1 MKLKAQTII
10 ALVIIIFVGLFL
22 NYKELDKFPKYIH
35 TWTQIDRYALALK
48 FTQSNLNFFK
58 PETFVYNHI
67 YPGNMDIPGDTTI
80 TSVDF
85 PIHDYIPAVLMKAT
99 GSKSPI
105 FFRLYIMLYSL
116 VGMFFLY
123 KLSLLWTNNFFK
135 SLFVTL
141 LAITSPVFIYYQ
153 GGFLPTIPSL
163 TNAIIGIYFYSLYIA
178 NGRNSSFN
186 LAILFLTLA
195 GLSRTTFL
203 IPLIAILGVEFIRI
217 LRKEADLRAKIAPVL
232 ISVVLIAGYW
242 LYNRYLRLEYGS
254 MFLANFLPA
263 KDMEEAGRII
273 LKAKDNWLT
282 HYFTWF
288 HYAIFGC
295 IILLLVNFSI
305 CGRIGKWN
313 KRSGIFGFFILIS
326 FIGTFL
332 FAGLLLKQFEVHDY
346 YFLDSFFLPLLL
358 LIILILT
365 FFNLPE
371 TKKSNM
377 VLSIVLA
384 SIGIL
389 LFLTAS
395 TKVKERRLTG
405 DWDLHTT
412 TINNYENSEE
422 LLSTLEVPA
431 DAKIMVIDGSS
442 PNAALTLMNRNGYT
456 LKYLTKNK
464 VEKGLTWD
472 FDYIVFENANFMKIV
487 YPVYPEIVKK
497 LKIIGG
503 NGKITVCTLS
513 DTIMDQTV
521 EDIISLKDLIPLW
534 SDVITFDSVPSAN
547 WGNVNITND
556 KAYSGKK
563 SSILTPQQSYGLS
576 YRSSDLHEIT
586 VAERTLIITGQ
597 FMRINEIEKCFVVV
611 SLNINGTPNVVY
623 TIKDLKDY
631 ISEKNVWQNIAI
643 RFELPIVTRTDY
655 EFSAYIWNVGK
666 NDLFID
672 DFELK
677 LY

>member
-22 NYKELDKFPKYIH
+22 NYKELNKLPKYIH

-105 FFRLYIMLYSL
+105 FFRLYILLYSL

-135 SLFVTL
+135 SLFVTI

-163 TNAIIGIYFYSLYIA
+163 ANAIIGIYFYSLYIA
-178 NGRNSSFN
+178 NDRNSSFN

-203 IPLIAILGVEFIRI
+203 IPLIAILSVEFIRV
-217 LRKEADLRAKIAPVL
+217 LRKDAEFKAKIAPVL
-232 ISVVLIAGYW
+232 ISFVLIVGYL

-263 KDMEEAGRII
+263 KDMEEASSIL

-313 KRSGIFGFFILIS
+313 KRTAIFGFFTLIS
-326 FIGTFL
+326 FIGTFM

-346 YFLDSFFLPLLL
+346 YFLDSFYLPLLL
-358 LIILILT
+358 LTLLILS
-365 FFNLPE
+365 FFNLPD
-371 TKKSNM
+371 TKKSRI

-395 TKVKERRLTG
+395 AMVKERRLTG
-405 DWDLHTT
+405 AWDLHTST
-412 TINNYENSEE
+412 VNNYENSEE
-422 LLSTLEVPA
+422 LLDALNVPV

-442 PNAALTLMNRNGYT
+442 PNAALALMNRNGYT

-503 NGKITVCTLS
+503 DGKITVCRLS

-521 EDIISLKDLIPLW
+521 EDIISLKDITPLW
-534 SDVITFDSVPSAN
+534 SDRITFDSVHSAN
-547 WGNVNITND
+547 WGNINITKD
-556 KAYSGKK
+556 KAYSGRK
-563 SSILTPQQSYGLS
+563 SSKLTPDQLYGLS
-576 YRSSDLHEIT
+576 FDSSDLHEIT
-586 VAERTLIITGQ
+586 VAERTLIVTGQ

-611 SLNINGTPNVVY
+611 SLSINGTPNVLY

-631 ISEKNVWQNIAI
+631 ITEKDVWQNIAV
-643 RFELPIVTRTDY
+643 RFELPMVTRSDY
-655 EFSAYIWNVGK
+655 KFSVYIWNVGK
-666 NDLFID
+666 NDLFTD